1 MNPDDL
7 MLPPQAIEAEQSLL
21 GCLLMGGDAAFDAVA
36 TMLTDSD
43 FYRDDNRRIWRHIR
57 TLSEQGKPVD
67 VLTVDDAIRLANEK
81 DQTGGLAYLGDLAN
95 GFVSVARIR
104 SYAELVRDKARRR
117 RLMAAAEEMI
127 GMAMGAD
134 TAVQAVDAAQA
145 LLMDIEAGHKASK
158 GPRHIAEVMGCVV
171 GALQERFEKGDAIA
185 GLPTGFADVDQ
196 KTTGLYPGDLIIVAG
211 RPAMGKTA
219 WAMNVAENVAIAGKT
234 VLVFSLEMS
243 DMQLATRSLVSVGG
257 ADMQAVRTGQ
267 LKDDDWD
274 ALTVS
279 MSKLHNSKLFI
290 DEAAGAK
297 AGGMLAT
304 ARQIKRQHGL
314 DLVVIDYL
322 QLMTGNGTNRTE
334 QVGEISR
341 QLKLMAKTLQC
352 PVICLS
358 QLSRKVEERA
368 DKRPLMSDLRDSG
381 SIEQDADAILM
392 LYRDDYYNPES
403 PWRGHAELGLVK
415 NRMGETGTVH
425 LVFQPR
431 HSRFRSAD
439 PQEVARIS
447 SESQAQPK
455 PFKRACSA
463 I

>member
-1 MNPDDL
+1 
-7 MLPPQAIEAEQSLL
+7 
-21 GCLLMGGDAAFDAVA
+21 
-36 TMLTDSD
+36 
-43 FYRDDNRRIWRHIR
+43 
-57 TLSEQGKPVD
+57 
-67 VLTVDDAIRLANEK
+67 
-81 DQTGGLAYLGDLAN
+81 
-95 GFVSVARIR
+95 
-104 SYAELVRDKARRR
+104 
-117 RLMAAAEEMI
+117 
-127 GMAMGAD
+127 
-134 TAVQAVDAAQA
+134 
-145 LLMDIEAGHKASK
+145 
-158 GPRHIAEVMGCVV
+158 
-171 GALQERFEKGDAIA
+171 
-185 GLPTGFADVDQ
+185 
-196 KTTGLYPGDLIIVAG
+196 
-211 RPAMGKTA
+211 
-219 WAMNVAENVAIAGKT
+219 
-234 VLVFSLEMS
+234 
-243 DMQLATRSLVSVGG
+243 
-257 ADMQAVRTGQ
+257 
-267 LKDDDWD
+267 
-274 ALTVS
+274 

-322 QLMTGNGTNRTE
+322 QLMTGSGTNRAE

-368 DKRPLMSDLRDSG
+368 DKRPLMSDLRESG

-403 PWRGHAELGLVK
+403 PWRGYAELGLVK

-425 LVFQPR
+425 LRFQPQ

-439 PQEVARIS
+439 PHEVARLT
-447 SESQAQPK
+447 SESQPQPK
-455 PFKRACSA
+455 PFKRACNA